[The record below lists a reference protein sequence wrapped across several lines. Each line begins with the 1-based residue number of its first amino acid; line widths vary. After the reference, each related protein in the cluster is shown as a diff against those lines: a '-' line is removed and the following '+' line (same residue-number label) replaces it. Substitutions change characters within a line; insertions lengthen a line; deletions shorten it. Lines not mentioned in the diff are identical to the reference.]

1 MFEYNR
7 DALSNL
13 HTAHASQLHTLAS
26 LLLAVEDNRGA
37 WRLPA
42 PTDQLGT

>member
-7 DALSNL
+7 DALNNL
-13 HTAHASQLHTLAS
+13 HAAHASQLHTSAS
-26 LLLAVEDNRGA
+26 LLLVVEDNRGA